1 MFLDRSAQRTKQRVS
16 CSLVL
21 KLGFGIEIRNIP
33 VTLAVC
39 RANMRSKGGAARKRK
54 REKATE
60 NNGTQQAEEEPTG
73 EGQASGNYTKTGLR
87 KRSRVFNHRQHRIIV
102 RNVSYK
108 LTEQKLRS
116 EFERFGELEE
126 ANILKRPDGRLVGC
140 AFLQFCRKEESERA
154 VREMDGEVFMGR
166 KLEVRYALDKTT
178 FERGK
183 HTKAIKPEEVKEET
197 GSDGDGDVQ
206 VKEESSG
213 DDEEDSE
220 DEDDGHAEEEEGEAE
235 ESSDTEQE
243 DEKPELPLKG
253 AVKREKKS
261 HSELEEGRTVF
272 VKNLPFDVTAEE
284 LKDVMAQFG
293 IVEQVL
299 INKEPIS
306 GHSKGSA
313 FVIFKLKDSA
323 QMSCRQSFKLQVH
336 DQFIEILEALRK
348 KDVSEREKARL
359 GRQAKDSRNLYLL
372 KEGLIMAGSPAAKD
386 VSKPDMA
393 QRLRL
398 EQRNNEM
405 LKNYNRFVSR
415 ERLTVH
421 NIPEQFTSDDLRN
434 MVLKLTAHKPS
445 ECRVMR
451 DTRPSFGNPTGRS
464 RGYGFLAF
472 KRHEAA
478 LEVLRKLNNNPTV
491 FGRNHRPIVSFSI
504 EDRNVHNIKQK
515 RLEKSRANNPT
526 YQKKMEELR
535 QKKQRKLLT
544 KKESKRLAMEKLAV
558 APSAVLQKLN
568 NPKAAAP
575 SDVPAGPRKKE
586 RKRDAEKMVT
596 AFTGELSKKGK
607 AGIRSNRKLLS
618 QADAHMQRLK
628 EERKEQKKKRLRQE
642 HDRNRK
648 LKASRKVTQKV
659 NLVELQKEDRY
670 FKETVGKYKNL
681 INQATTR
688 EARGKWYGE

>member
-1 MFLDRSAQRTKQRVS
+1 
-16 CSLVL
+16 
-21 KLGFGIEIRNIP
+21 
-33 VTLAVC
+33 
-39 RANMRSKGGAARKRK
+39 MRSKGKHAARKR
-54 REKATE
+54 REKASE
-60 NNGTQQAEEEPTG
+60 NNSTHIEHADEEANSDG
-73 EGQASGNYTKTGLR
+73 FRKQNYTKTGLR
-87 KRSRVFNHRQHRIIV
+87 KRSRAFNYRQHRIIV
-102 RNVSYK
+102 RNISYK
-108 LTEQKLRS
+108 LTEAKLRS

-126 ANILKRPDGRLVGC
+126 VNILKRPDGRLVGC

-166 KLEVRYALDKTT
+166 KLEVRYSLDKST

-183 HTKAIKPEEVKEET
+183 HAKEIKPEEVKEEN

-206 VKEESSG
+206 VKEESS
-213 DDEEDSE
+213 DDEEDSDCDAEDCNE
-220 DEDDGHAEEEEGEAE
+220 DEHTEEEVE

-253 AVKREKKS
+253 AVKRERKP

-284 LKDVMAQFG
+284 LKDVMSQFG

-415 ERLTVH
+415 ERLTIH
-421 NIPEQFTSDDLRN
+421 NIPEQFTNEDLRN
-434 MVLKLTAHKPS
+434 MVLKITAHKPS

-451 DTRPSFGNPTGRS
+451 DTRPTFGNPTGRS
-464 RGYGFLAF
+464 RGYGFLSF
-472 KRHEAA
+472 KRHETA
-478 LEVLRKLNNNPTV
+478 LEVLRKLNNNPAV

-504 EDRNVHNIKQK
+504 EDLKVHNIKQK
-515 RLEKSRANNPT
+515 RLEKSRMNNPT

-535 QKKQRKLLT
+535 HRKQQKLLT

-568 NPKAAAP
+568 NPKAT
-575 SDVPAGPRKKE
+575 SDVPAGPRKKD

-596 AFTGELSKKGK
+596 PFTGELSKKGK
-607 AGIRSNRKLLS
+607 AGIRSNRKLVS

-659 NLVELQKEDRY
+659 NLAELQKEDSY
-670 FKETVGKYKNL
+670 FNETVGKYKNL
-681 INQATTR
+681 INQATKR